1 MSASLL
7 ALSPLVE
14 TRAGWNNSRCFDF
27 LGFVIFFCFFVCSPS
42 RQEERAHPVDQLSDH
57 ARPGAVGLRGPV
69 QAVVHQLDLKREL
82 QDVRQLPQHVDA
94 EALVLVVALEVLVVV
109 FAHHVRVLLNSGGEG
124 RLEREGRF
132 SHKSQD
138 VASERGL
145 LNKSGRL
152 CSIYIENDMSIPG
165 DRLVDWWKRERF
177 SNSFLHPGC

>member
-7 ALSPLVE
+7 ALSARGD
-14 TRAGWNNSRCFDF
+14 TGWNISLCFDF
-27 LGFVIFFCFFVCSPS
+27 LGFVIFFSFFVCASC

-69 QAVVHQLDLKREL
+69 QAVVHQLDLKGEL

-124 RLEREGRF
+124 RLEGGGEILTQISGCGIGERITEQERETLFHLYR
-132 SHKSQD
+132 K
-138 VASERGL
+138 
-145 LNKSGRL
+145 
-152 CSIYIENDMSIPG
+152 
-165 DRLVDWWKRERF
+165 
-177 SNSFLHPGC
+177 